1 MNLLQHRLRAPS
13 ALTNKNLNLPRLGI
27 YCCVVSLKSEREREA
42 EAEENSLVGPHIV
55 GHPMVL
61 YVNMLLV
68 ASSTVRVIM

>member
-27 YCCVVSLKSEREREA
+27 YCCVVSLKSERERA
-42 EAEENSLVGPHIV
+42 AEENSLVGPHIV